1 MKEIAKSIRRSALL
15 SSALVCA
22 SMLSA
27 CHDASLAPSN
37 GDPEATAQAG
47 HRTCAAPVIT
57 APGDGSALKTKVVT
71 VTWTGSADELRLGTS
86 AGASDIYDAALD
98 ESETSRTVSNLP
110 LNGAPLYLE
119 LRVRCGSTEHVATSS
134 FVAGIRHGLAVVVD
148 FADSRLED
156 WQEAPTSLPRGFHTM
171 QEVRDV
177 LDDMEEHWNWL
188 SRGKEKAVWNLVRVQ
203 LSENLMPNA
212 FPAIREFRSAVM
224 DAVRAQTSFDPTDYD
239 ADADG
244 IVEGVWMV
252 VSSRDAQGGDPG
264 YDYLSGGAFQAVT
277 VKSFV
282 DSQGSYAVR
291 FRRYGAFNH
300 EFAHNVGLPDLY
312 GRYSTVNGLT
322 LMGQGV
328 ENLPANDLGAWER
341 VKLGWLVPRLVEHTE
356 RGLVLPPAN
365 DQLAAL
371 KIPTRRSS
379 EYFVIEYRKTPES
392 GFGSVGPRYD
402 GLAVYH
408 VLGTST
414 QNQNP
419 PLLKL
424 EAAGPPL
431 VPEAFVQPEDLF
443 YPENP
448 NMHLP
453 YQVTSY
459 LTGGVVFAITGVART
474 EGGMSVDVQVRGG
487 GGVQQNL
494 VQNPSF
500 EDGTTTPDA
509 WSVTDDAQF
518 AWVTETAHTRRHSVS
533 IASDVP
539 ADAEWRQQITGLTV
553 GRSYLLCGWVKGDNI
568 QRFET
573 MNAGGTVS
581 VSGSFDQAS
590 AGYGTFDWTQACLSF
605 EASETSMGVACRL
618 GGFSS
623 TASGT
628 MWCDDFSLIA
638 ENPAF

>member
-1 MKEIAKSIRRSALL
+1 M
-15 SSALVCA
+15 
-22 SMLSA
+22 
-27 CHDASLAPSN
+27 
-37 GDPEATAQAG
+37 
-47 HRTCAAPVIT
+47 
-57 APGDGSALKTKVVT
+57 
-71 VTWTGSADELRLGTS
+71 
-86 AGASDIYDAALD
+86 
-98 ESETSRTVSNLP
+98 
-110 LNGAPLYLE
+110 
-119 LRVRCGSTEHVATSS
+119 RCGSTEQVATSS

-156 WQEAPTSLPRGFHTM
+156 WQEAPTPLPPGFHTM

-177 LDDMEEHWNWL
+177 LDDMERHWDWL
-188 SRGKEKAVWNLVRVQ
+188 SRGKEKTAWNLVRVR
-203 LSENLMPNA
+203 LSECLGPNA
-212 FPAIREFRSAVM
+212 FPALREFRSAVM
-224 DAVRAQTSFDPTDYD
+224 DAVRTQTAFDPTDYD
-239 ADADG
+239 TDAEG

-252 VSSRDAQGGDPG
+252 ASSRDAQGGDPG
-264 YDYLSGGAFQAVT
+264 YDYLSGGAALVGP

-312 GRYSTVNGLT
+312 GRYSTVDGLT
-322 LMGQGV
+322 LMGVGV

-341 VKLGWLVPRLVEHTE
+341 MKLGWLVPRVVEHTE
-356 RGLVLPPAN
+356 RGLVVPPAN

-371 KIPTRRSS
+371 KIPTDRPQ

-408 VLGTST
+408 VLEPST

-424 EAAGPPL
+424 ESVGPLL
-431 VPEAFVQPEDLF
+431 VPEAFAQPENLF

-448 NMHLP
+448 DMHLP
-453 YQVTSY
+453 YEASSY
-459 LTGGVVFAITGVART
+459 LTGRVVFAIAGVART
-474 EGGMSVDVQVRGG
+474 EAGMSVDIQVRGG
-487 GGVQQNL
+487 GGGAEDNL

-500 EDGTTTPDA
+500 EDGTTAPEG
-509 WSVTDDAQF
+509 WSTYNSAQF
-518 AWVTETAHTRRHSVS
+518 AWTTETAHTRSHSVS

-553 GRSYLLCGWVKGDNI
+553 GRSYLLCGWVKGEGI
-568 QRFET
+568 QRFDT
-573 MNAGGTVS
+573 MRAGGTVS
-581 VSGSFDQAS
+581 LSGSFDQAS
-590 AGYGTFDWTQACLSF
+590 AGFGTFDWTQACLSF
-605 EASETSMGVACRL
+605 EASEPSMAVACRL

-623 TASGT
+623 SASGR
-628 MWCDDFSLIA
+628 MWCDDLELVA